1 MRAVRTMRAA
11 RSGHARHPAIW
22 LVAKGVAMRG
32 LRLMFKLS
40 CVLAS
45 ITLSQLFV
53 ASMATALPLG
63 FSCISN
69 NDAGNCTIGE
79 DQFSVDVSDLG
90 GNQVL
95 FQFSNAG
102 PEESAITG
110 IYFDDGTLLGIALL
124 VDADD
129 GVGGDPGVDYS
140 VGASPPELTDGN
152 TIGFNTTAGFS
163 ADPDPPPTGNGVDP
177 GQSLGI
183 IFDLQVGKTFADTI
197 ADLASGN
204 LRIGIRGQDFADN
217 GSESFVNVPVPE
229 PGLALLMGLGLT
241 ILAARRR

>member
-1 MRAVRTMRAA
+1 
-11 RSGHARHPAIW
+11 
-22 LVAKGVAMRG
+22 MRG
-32 LRLMFKLS
+32 LRQMFKLIS
-40 CVLAS
+40 VLTS
-45 ITLSQLFV
+45 IVLSQLLL
-53 ASMATALPLG
+53 ASMATAVPLD
-63 FSCISN
+63 FSCFTN
-69 NDAGNCTIGE
+69 NAAGNCTIGE
-79 DQFSVDVSDLG
+79 DQFSVDVTDPG

-102 PEESAITG
+102 PEDSAITG

-129 GVGGDPGVDYS
+129 GVGGDPNVDYS
-140 VGASPPELTDGN
+140 VGASPPELPSGSM
-152 TIGFNTTAGFS
+152 IGFNTTAGFS
-163 ADPDPPPTGNGVDP
+163 ADPDPPPAGNGIDP

-183 IFDLQVGKTFADTI
+183 FFDLQVGKTFADTI

-204 LRIGIRGQDFADN
+204 LRIGIRSQAFADN

-229 PGLALLMGLGLT
+229 PGMALLMGMGLT